1 MELRHLK
8 YFTAVAEDL
17 HFGRAAARLNISAP
31 TLSHQIL
38 ALENML
44 GAKLFLRRTKS
55 SVTLTQTGKRFLVEA
70 YATLKQASNAEMIG
84 RRAARGDIGS
94 IALGYIFS
102 AGMSGFVSKHLAA
115 FREKHPDVSLQ
126 LRRAVTFEQFRALTD
141 DTLDIGFTAAPQSY
155 PAGLTGFVVDRQP
168 YYVAIPESNPVS
180 RLKRLTPADIADQ
193 PFVAVS
199 LEMEVGFGGGN
210 IAAITPSGTSLRIV
224 ERGPDIFSVLTL
236 CAAGVGLSVMSE
248 PMTNVK
254 VPGLVFRK
262 VEGASRA
269 FDLALVHRRNE
280 AAPAIR
286 SFIDFM
292 RTRARTKPIS
302 AA

>member
-8 YFTAVAEDL
+8 YFTAVAEEL

-38 ALENML
+38 ALENLL

-55 SVTLTQTGKRFLVEA
+55 SVSLTQTGKRFLIEA
-70 YATLKQASNAEMIG
+70 YATLKQAANAELIG
-84 RRAARGDIGS
+84 KRAARGDVGS
-94 IALGYIFS
+94 IAVGYIFS
-102 AGMSGFVSKHLAA
+102 AGLSGFISTNLTA
-115 FREKHPDVSLQ
+115 FRDKHPDVSLQ

-141 DTLDIGFTAAPQSY
+141 DLLDIGFTAAPQSY
-155 PAGLTGFVVDRQP
+155 PTGLNGFIVDRQP
-168 YYVAIPESNPVS
+168 YYVAIPERHPLARHKQV
-180 RLKRLTPADIADQ
+180 TPEMLADE

-210 IAAITPSGTSLRIV
+210 ISAIAPPGKSLSIV
-224 ERGPDIFSVLTL
+224 ERAPDIFSVLTL

-248 PMTNVK
+248 PMTNARI
-254 VPGLVFRK
+254 PGMVFRK
-262 VEGASRA
+262 VEGISRT
-269 FDLALVHRRNE
+269 FDLALIHRRNE
-280 AAPAIR
+280 SAPAVK

-292 RTRARTKPIS
+292 RARSRTKAS
-302 AA
+302 

>member
-1 MELRHLK
+1 MELRHLR
-8 YFTAVAEDL
+8 YFVAVAEEL

-55 SVTLTQTGKRFLVEA
+55 VVTLTQTGKRFLIEA
-70 YATLKQASNAEMIG
+70 YSTLKQAANAEMIG
-84 RRAARGDIGS
+84 RRAARGDVGS
-94 IALGYIFS
+94 IAVGYIFS
-102 AGMSGFVSKHLAA
+102 AGLSGFISRNLVA
-115 FREKHPDVSLQ
+115 FRESHPDVELQ
-126 LRRAVTFEQFRALTD
+126 LRRVVTFAQFRALTD

-168 YYVAIPESNPVS
+168 YYVAIPERNPIA
-180 RLKRLTPADIADQ
+180 KRKHVTPDLIAGE

-210 IAAITPSGTSLRIV
+210 ISAITPPGKSLRIV
-224 ERGPDIFSVLTL
+224 ERAPDIFSVLTL

-248 PMTNVK
+248 PMINAK
-254 VPGLVFRK
+254 IPGIVFRK
-262 VEGASRA
+262 VEGVTRK
-269 FDLALVHRRNE
+269 FELALVYRRNE
-280 AAPAIR
+280 AAPAVK
-286 SFIDFM
+286 SFIEFM
-292 RTRARTKPIS
+292 RVQAQPAKP
-302 AA
+302 

>member
-8 YFTAVAEDL
+8 YFTAVAEEL
-17 HFGRAAARLNISAP
+17 HFGRAAERLNISAP

-38 ALENML
+38 ALETML

-70 YATLKQASNAEMIG
+70 YATLKQAANAELIG

-102 AGMSGFVSKHLAA
+102 AGMSGFVSRQLVA
-115 FREKHPDVSLQ
+115 FREEHPGVALQ

-141 DTLDIGFTAAPQSY
+141 DTLDIGFTATPQHF
-155 PAGLTGFVVDRQP
+155 PTGLTGFIIDRQP
-168 YYVAIPESNPVS
+168 YYVAIPEGN
-180 RLKRLTPADIADQ
+180 RIAKLKRVTPADIVDE

-210 IAAITPSGTSLRIV
+210 IAAIAPPGKTLRII

-236 CAAGVGLSVMSE
+236 CATGLGLCVMSE
-248 PMTNVK
+248 PMANVRM
-254 VPGLVFRK
+254 PGLVFRK
-262 VEGASRA
+262 VEGVART

-280 AAPAIR
+280 SAPVVKMFIEFIR
-286 SFIDFM
+286 S
-292 RTRARTKPIS
+292 RTRVK